1 MTKEDCETAIVELF
15 RAIWTLYPKYANYG
29 GYLQITYRKGTLWIE
44 DGEEIFRGSIEEFVK
59 KLNAH

>member
-15 RAIWTLYPKYANYG
+15 RAIWTLYLKYANYG

-44 DGEEIFRGSIEEFVK
+44 DGKFEDGINVRVK
-59 KLNAH
+59 IAD